1 MPAKNKDLHGNV
13 PDRSRTALLI
23 IDVIND
29 MEFDR
34 GAELLRRALPMARR
48 LARLKRRAKA
58 AGIPVI
64 YANDNFG
71 RWRSDF
77 RRLLAH
83 CLRGGV
89 RGRPVAELLEPESD
103 DYFVLKAKHSGFY
116 HTTLDLLLDY
126 LGTETLIVTGVATN
140 ICVLFTAGDAFMRD
154 LRLYVPADCVAA
166 ADAPAHRHA
175 LQQMREVLHAD
186 VTPSTRLDLSRLA
199 GAEGDGRPRAGAGA
213 FRVGG
218 QAPAAP
224 PGANGR
230 RPAPAR
236 RTAAPAGRRAAA
248 RRTRPKSGRAGARP
262 GR

>member
-13 PDRSRTALLI
+13 PDRARAALLI

-34 GAELLRRALPMARR
+34 GAELLKRALPMARR
-48 LARLKRRAKA
+48 LARLKRRAKE

-83 CLRGGV
+83 CLRDGV
-89 RGRPVAELLEPESD
+89 RGRPVAELLGPEPD

-126 LGTETLIVTGVATN
+126 LGTETLILTGVATN

-154 LRLYVPADCVAA
+154 LRLHVPEDCVAA
-166 ADAPAHRHA
+166 SDLGAHRHA
-175 LQQMREVLHAD
+175 LAQMREVLHAD
-186 VTPSTRLDLSRLA
+186 TTPSARLDLARLA
-199 GAEGDGRPRAGAGA
+199 SEGGERDPRDGGAPRSAVGAS
-213 FRVGG
+213 RVGG
-218 QAPAAP
+218 RAPAP
-224 PGANGR
+224 PAAKGRANGR
-230 RPAPAR
+230 RPRRSPAR
-236 RTAAPAGRRAAA
+236 TRGAA
-248 RRTRPKSGRAGARP
+248 
-262 GR
+262 